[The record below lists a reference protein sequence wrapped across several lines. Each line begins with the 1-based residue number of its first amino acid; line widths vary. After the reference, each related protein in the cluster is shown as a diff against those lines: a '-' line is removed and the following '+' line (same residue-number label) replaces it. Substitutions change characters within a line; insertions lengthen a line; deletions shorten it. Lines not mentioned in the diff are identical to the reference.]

1 MRENTVEI
9 SRNEYKKIL
18 ELAHKAAMLKE
29 ALLDGATLAIYG
41 KGLYF
46 GGGDEVATIIKYAFP
61 EDYERKLREL
71 IDKKKAEEAE
81 QTEPATIVKEGV
93 E

>member
-9 SRNEYKKIL
+9 SKNKYKKIL
-18 ELAHKAAMLKE
+18 EIACKAAMLKQ

-41 KGLYF
+41 KELYF

-71 IDKKKAEEAE
+71 QGKNKAEDS
-81 QTEPATIVKEGV
+81 KEGADD
-93 E
+93 ER